1 MTQIEILEK
10 INSLLGIRL
19 IENDY
24 DKMYYTLRNGNV
36 ETLSLKNCKT
46 LDDINFKEFVELIKG
61 LKSVII
67 LRITGSNISDLTPL
81 LELQDLRVLDIIDTP
96 IEDISCLA
104 NLSNLRQIHLD
115 RFDTKGVKEIYSK
128 LERCSFF
135 TPKKSYLRK
144 RQ

>member
-10 INSLLGIRL
+10 INSILRIRL
-19 IENDY
+19 RENDY
-24 DKMYYTLRNGNV
+24 DKMYYTLRDNNV

-46 LDDINFKEFVELIKG
+46 LDDTNFQKFVELIKG
-61 LKSVII
+61 LKSLII
-67 LRITGSNISDLTPL
+67 LRITGSNVSNLTPL
-81 LELQDLRVLDIIDTP
+81 LELQDLKVLDIMDTQ
-96 IEDISCLA
+96 IEDIACLA

-115 RFDTKGVKEIYSK
+115 CFEMKGVKDIYSK

-135 TPKKSYLRK
+135 TPKKGYLRK